1 MDECSSS
8 KETNKNVEVIEDS
21 IFCAHINPKTL
32 KKQSVKEHL
41 YNVSILSKEFG
52 SKISLEKTAELIGL
66 LHDMGKGTKLFNSY
80 IKYSTLNP
88 KDKSLKGTINH
99 STAGAKYIYDNF
111 FNINSTANEQ
121 HSNQYQKLTAQLIS
135 LAICSHHGGLIDCID
150 LKGIEKYTERMDP
163 ENEIMYDE
171 ALTYFISECMN
182 QSELKNLFY
191 NANKEIIIL
200 LNKIMQTDKSTKSIK
215 FATGMLEKYL
225 FSCVIDA
232 DRYDTY
238 TFMEDAKI
246 QPKRDSQDL
255 WKELSQALESK
266 INNYPVETEID
277 LLRQEVS
284 LACKNFGINS
294 PGIYQLS
301 VPTGGGKTLSSLR
314 YALEHA
320 KEYKK
325 ERILY
330 IIPFT
335 TIIDQSAKEIRDVL
349 GHEDMILE
357 HHSNLINDNNE
368 DETEYEYKLLT
379 ERWDSPIVLTTMI
392 QFLNTIF
399 SGGTQGVRRMH
410 NLANSVIIF
419 DEIQAIPIKCIN
431 IFNSALNFLS
441 NICNA
446 TIILCTATQPL
457 LSTTERPLK
466 LSENPDMILNIQE
479 KFDEMNRVRLIDI
492 TIIGGYSLTLI
503 KEFIID
509 KINKVENVLVILNT
523 KKAAKE
529 IFSEL
534 NKANLDLPTDKQFVI
549 FHLSTNMCPSH
560 RMKILQEVR
569 ENLGSKRV
577 ICISTQLI
585 EAGINISFECV
596 VRSLAGLDS
605 IAQAAGRCN
614 RHGENP
620 CKDVYI
626 VNIDSDTENT
636 SKIIDIHVAK
646 ECTKRVLYEFS
657 ENPKAFDEN
666 LLSQK
671 AMELYYKYYFYER
684 KFEMDYIFNNDK
696 TMYDSLSTNA
706 YGTNAYNSRNSFES
720 KLMLKQA
727 FKTAGNEFS
736 VIDQNTYGVIVPYGE
751 GKTLITLINGECSLS
766 DLNGYLKR
774 SQKFSVNLFET
785 DKRKLETMEGI
796 IGLKG
801 GAILA
806 ISDEFYDEYM
816 GVVFEKR
823 NLNFCSF

>member
-1 MDECSSS
+1 MDEYGHKRKN
-8 KETNKNVEVIEDS
+8 KEDKKVIEDS
-21 IFCAHINPKTL
+21 VFCAHINPKTL
-32 KKQSVKEHL
+32 KQQSLKEHL
-41 YNVSILSKEFG
+41 YNVSILSKAFG

-66 LHDMGKGTKLFNSY
+66 LHDMGKGTKLFNAY
-80 IKYSTLNP
+80 INYSTLNP

-99 STAGAKYIYDNF
+99 STAGAKYVYDNF
-111 FNINSTANEQ
+111 FNIKSTANEQ
-121 HSNQYQKLTAQLIS
+121 YSDQYQRLTAQLIS
-135 LAICSHHGGLIDCID
+135 LAICSHHGGLIDCLD
-150 LKGIEKYTERMDP
+150 LKGIDKYTERMDP
-163 ENEIMYDE
+163 ENEIMYGE
-171 ALTYFISECMN
+171 ALNYFISECMN
-182 QSELKNLFY
+182 QSELESLFY
-191 NANKEIIIL
+191 NANKEISTL
-200 LNKIMQTDKSTKSIK
+200 LNKIMQTDKSIKSIK

-232 DRYDTY
+232 DRWDSYIN
-238 TFMEDAKI
+238 MEDVEYKSTI
-246 QPKRDSQDL
+246 DRKDL
-255 WKELSQALESK
+255 WKELAEILEGK
-266 INNYPVETEID
+266 ISNYPKKTKID
-277 LLRQEVS
+277 LVREEVS
-284 LACKNFGINS
+284 NSSREFGKKS
-294 PGIYQLS
+294 PGVYQLS

-320 KEYKK
+320 KEFSK
-325 ERILY
+325 ERIFY

-335 TIIDQSAKEIRDVL
+335 TIIDQSAKEIKDIL

-357 HHSNLINDNNE
+357 HHSNLVSDYNDDE
-368 DETEYEYKLLT
+368 DQYGYKLLT
-379 ERWDSPIVLTTMI
+379 ERWDSPIVLTTMV
-392 QFLNTIF
+392 QFLNTLF

-457 LSTTERPLK
+457 LATTEMPLK

-479 KFDEMNRVRLIDI
+479 KFDGIKRVSLIDS
-492 TIIGGYSLTLI
+492 TIIGGYGLTLI

-509 KINKVENVLVILNT
+509 KMNKVESVLVILNT

-529 IFSEL
+529 IFNEL
-534 NKANLDLPTDKQFVI
+534 NGANSDLPPDKQFII

-560 RMKILQEVR
+560 RMKILQEIK
-569 ENLGSKRV
+569 ENLGKKRV

-636 SKIIDIHVAK
+636 TKIIDIHLGK
-646 ECTKRVLYEFS
+646 ECSKRVLYEFS

-666 LLSQK
+666 LLSRK
-671 AMELYYKYYFYER
+671 AMELYYKYYFHER
-684 KFEMDYIFNNDK
+684 KLEMNYTFNDDK
-696 TMYDSLSTNA
+696 TMYDALSTNT
-706 YGTNAYNSRNSFES
+706 YGINAFNSRNGFES

-727 FKTAGNEFS
+727 FKTAGSEFN
-736 VIDQNTYGVIVPYGE
+736 VIDQNTYGVIVPYDE

-766 DLNGYLKR
+766 DLKGYLKR

-785 DKRKLETMEGI
+785 DKRKLEAMGGI
-796 IGLKG
+796 IGLKD

-806 ISDEFYDEYM
+806 VSDEFYDEDM
-816 GVVFEKR
+816 GVIFEKSIMD
-823 NLNFCSF
+823 FCSC